1 MKAILIDPFTKTVC
15 ELQTSGAYD
24 AIKRLVF
31 VDLLDRSEYLEA
43 VNIGAGHCMYI
54 DEEGLLVPWDEQ
66 AFFEIGL
73 PSNCRQIAG
82 RAVICKST
90 DDGDNADC
98 ELPVSIVVQTVR
110 WISAQAVS
118 VAAPVL
124 TTVGKDGDIK
134 RELLHGVERWDYLH
148 QPPPRRRDE

>member
-1 MKAILIDPFTKTVC
+1 MKAILIDPFAKTVR
-15 ELQTSGAYD
+15 ELYTSGAYD
-24 AIKRLVF
+24 VIKRLVF
-31 VDLLDRSEYLEA
+31 VDLLGRSGYLEA
-43 VNIGAGHCMYI
+43 VYIGADHSMYI

-66 AFFEIGL
+66 AFFELGL

-82 RAVICKST
+82 RAVIFKNT

-98 ELPVSIVVQTVR
+98 ELPVSIVARTVR
-110 WISAQAVS
+110 WIGAQAVS

-124 TTVGKDGDIK
+124 TTVGKDGDVK

-148 QPPPRRRDE
+148 QPPRRKA